1 MVEAAPTSHPR
12 LTKELGTSSQH
23 VLICTG
29 LSHNGTTEDK
39 TMADLQRTIEEQTG
53 PRANHHCKE
62 SKKNKRQALEDQA
75 AQHAPPT
82 SQVLHHLSQCP
93 LQLNTTQRLAC
104 Y

>member
-1 MVEAAPTSHPR
+1 MEEP
-12 LTKELGTSSQH
+12 GTSSRH